1 MIGAPTTYRRH
12 YENPKF
18 GIYLFLESTTFDL
31 PVFFFFFRL
40 LGSNFFVLFSKPP
53 LFPFLLLFSPFPF
66 ILSSSCKRWFFNLLS
81 TRPINTKTKMIPT
94 RVLMSAAVCYW
105 LIPWLLAGTKGLV
118 SKNRILTFFFRSPR
132 PLGRTMSLLRPTLSV
147 SLDSHDI
154 FFQTS
159 LDLEPLEFIFLA
171 QILTCCFK
179 VAAMGFALFAAGYT
193 VFGKFSRDTTLR
205 LSRQGKPA
213 PADH

>member
-1 MIGAPTTYRRH
+1 
-12 YENPKF
+12 
-18 GIYLFLESTTFDL
+18 
-31 PVFFFFFRL
+31 
-40 LGSNFFVLFSKPP
+40 
-53 LFPFLLLFSPFPF
+53 
-66 ILSSSCKRWFFNLLS
+66 
-81 TRPINTKTKMIPT
+81 
-94 RVLMSAAVCYW
+94 
-105 LIPWLLAGTKGLV
+105 
-118 SKNRILTFFFRSPR
+118 
-132 PLGRTMSLLRPTLSV
+132 MSLLRPTLSV

-159 LDLEPLEFIFLA
+159 LDLEPLEFIFLE